1 LNIRI
6 LPKAAELFEKLPPAL
21 RRHRLM
27 TAWMR
32 LTGEDP
38 LQLVRIRDESF
49 GYADMSDG
57 FLRLIVIDG
66 DFEKDF
72 FNLADAF
79 LGEGGVFLDVGANH
93 GLLSF
98 GLAGRHGDKIQFH
111 LFEPNPALV
120 SSIKKSLALYPSMRC
135 TVNAAAVSDHVGVV
149 SFLIDTNQTGAS
161 HIADDAPDQVATV
174 TLDDYLERAGIN
186 RVELLKMDV
195 EGYEL
200 VALRGARRNL
210 ETQAIQ
216 AVYFEY
222 FEKWLVRVSLPQE
235 LLEFLQSLEYEICFC
250 RVGDIKPRGGATHTI
265 RDGLPGYGV
274 SLLPIRGHPLPEMT
288 DLLAVP
294 RRALVQLAD
303 RATSRISASSAHT
316 FMSR

>member
-1 LNIRI
+1 
-6 LPKAAELFEKLPPAL
+6 
-21 RRHRLM
+21 M

-38 LQLVRIRDESF
+38 LQLVRIRGESF

-72 FNLADAF
+72 FNLADTI

-111 LFEPNPALV
+111 LFEPSPELV
-120 SSIKKSLALYPSMRC
+120 SSIQKSLALYPSMRC
-135 TVNAAAVSDHVGVV
+135 TVNPAAVSDRVGVV
-149 SFLIDTNQTGAS
+149 SFLIDHNQTGAS
-161 HIADDAPDQVATV
+161 HIADDAPNQVASV
-174 TLDDYLERAGIN
+174 TLDDYLVRAGIN

-200 VALRGARRNL
+200 VALRGAKRSL

-222 FEKWLVRVSLPQE
+222 FEKWLVRVSPPHE
-235 LLEFLQSLEYEICFC
+235 LLEFLQSFHYEVCFC
-250 RVGDIKPRGGATHTI
+250 RPCDIRPRGTATHTI
-265 RDGLPGYGV
+265 RDGLPGRGV
-274 SLLPIRGHPLPEMT
+274 QLLPVRGHTLPEMT

-294 RRALVQLAD
+294 EENLVGRAD
-303 RATSRISASSAHT
+303 
-316 FMSR
+316 

>member
-1 LNIRI
+1 
-6 LPKAAELFEKLPPAL
+6 
-21 RRHRLM
+21 M

-38 LQLVRIRDESF
+38 LQLVRIRNESF

-79 LGEGGVFLDVGANH
+79 LADGGVFLDAGANH

-111 LFEPNPALV
+111 LFEPNAKLIL
-120 SSIKKSLALYPSMRC
+120 SIRKSLVLYPSMRC
-135 TVNAAAVSDHVGVV
+135 TLNAAAVSDRAGVV
-149 SFLIDTNQTGAS
+149 SFFVDHKQTGAS
-161 HIADDAPDQVATV
+161 HISNNGPNQVPSV
-174 TLDDYLERAGIN
+174 TLDDYMERAEVS

-200 VALRGARRNL
+200 VALRGAKRSL

-216 AVYFEY
+216 AIYFEY
-222 FEKWLVRVSLPQE
+222 FEKCLIRVQAPRE

-250 RVGDIKPRGGATHTI
+250 RSSDIKSRGGATHTI
-265 RDGLPGYGV
+265 RDGMPGHKV
-274 SLLPIRGHPLPEMT
+274 SLLPILGHQLPKMT

-294 RRALVQLAD
+294 RRNVVQLVD
-303 RATSRISASSAHT
+303 RAMSRTSASHGPT
-316 FMSR
+316 LLQR